1 MAENVK
7 TMQKKVKMDSSI
19 KYPTAGVHLE
29 YGWNDNKLTLS
40 SDKDYYLLA
49 ANITYNFIDM
59 GTKEELQKSKIQA
72 NQTALYYAHMQNG
85 IKVDVEQ
92 KLLNLKAKTSII
104 DVKIKNRDLAHS
116 VLNQYKEMYKN
127 GLINIA
133 ILLMKQ
139 AQVQKADAELI
150 KAKYD
155 QAIAAAELKLAVG
168 SSIKGE

>member
-1 MAENVK
+1 
-7 TMQKKVKMDSSI
+7 MDSNI
-19 KYPTAGVHLE
+19 KYPTAGMHLE
-29 YGWNDNKLTLS
+29 YGWNDNKLTAS
-40 SDKDYYLLA
+40 SDKDYFLIA

-59 GTKEELQKSKIQA
+59 GTKQELAKSKIQA

-104 DVKIKNRDLAHS
+104 DVKLKNKDLAHS
-116 VLNQYKEMYKN
+116 VLEQYKEMYKN
-127 GLINIA
+127 GLVNIA

-139 AQVQKADAELI
+139 AEVQKADAELI